1 MKLHLVSLL
10 QCSTV
15 LCSAAHCPVARA
27 DLVSVEEGRAL
38 LCFELG
44 QEHFIAIVD

>member
-15 LCSAAHCPVARA
+15 LCSCPVARA